1 MYILTRFYPLLF
13 IYFFKVITKADHAVD
28 AEQKPLLPLV

>member
-13 IYFFKVITKADHAVD
+13 FFKVITKADHAVD
-28 AEQKPLLPLV
+28 AERKPLLPLV